1 MGSQR
6 LSLVALAVLLSSIT
20 AQAAPTAEVLHFWTS
35 GGEARAALS
44 LKHAFE
50 ARGGVWD
57 DAPVAGGGGD
67 AMAAVLRAR
76 VLAGVPPSVAQVKG
90 QNIKEWAAVGALEG
104 LNTVADEQNWDA
116 LLPDLLKETVQY
128 QGEYVAVP
136 LNIHRV
142 DWIWA
147 NPKVLDKVGVTPPQ
161 TWDEFNKTAEKIKA
175 AGFIPLA
182 HGGQPW
188 QDVTLFEVVLL
199 GIGGADFY
207 KQVYLDLDQEALH
220 SDTMIKVFDQMRKL
234 STYVDPGAPGREW
247 NLATAMVMR
256 GEAAMQIM
264 GDWAKAEFLTAGL
277 KYGEDFICV
286 SAPSSGGYIIN
297 SDSFAMF
304 QVSDEEQQKGQLL
317 MASMLLDEDVQKEFN
332 LLKGSIPARL
342 GVSLEGFDECAMKSS
357 EDLVLNEARNTV
369 VGSIAHELVQ
379 SGAVRGAFLDVVT
392 EHFNTNMSSQE
403 AVEKLA
409 ETVILAD

>member
-1 MGSQR
+1 MGSPR
-6 LSLVALAVLLSSIT
+6 LSLVALAVLFGSVT

-35 GGEARAALS
+35 GGEARAARS
-44 LKHAFE
+44 LKQAFE
-50 ARGGVWD
+50 AHGGVWD

-76 VLAGVPPSVAQVKG
+76 VLAGVPPSVAQIKG
-90 QNIKEWAAVGALEG
+90 QNIQEWAAVGALEG
-104 LNTVADEQNWDA
+104 LSATADEQNWDE
-116 LLPDLLKETVQY
+116 LLPDLLKESVQY

-147 NPKVLDKVGVTPPQ
+147 NPKVLGKVGVTPPQ
-161 TWDEFNKTAEKIKA
+161 TWDEFNETAEKIKA
-175 AGFIPLA
+175 AGIIPLA

-207 KQVYLDLDQEALH
+207 KKAYLDLDQDALR

-277 KYGEDFICV
+277 KPGEDFICV
-286 SAPSSGGYIIN
+286 SSPSKGGYIIN

-304 QVSDEEQQKGQLL
+304 AVDDEEQKKGQQL
-317 MASMLLDEDVQKEFN
+317 MASLLLDKDVQKEFN

-342 GVSLEGFDECAMKSS
+342 GVNLEGFDECAIKSS
-357 EDLVLNEARNTV
+357 KDLMLNEARNTV

-379 SGAVRGAFLDVVT
+379 SGAIRGAFLDVVT
-392 EHFNTNMSSQE
+392 EHFNTGMSSQE
-403 AVEKLA
+403 AVDKLS

>member
-1 MGSQR
+1 M
-6 LSLVALAVLLSSIT
+6 
-20 AQAAPTAEVLHFWTS
+20 
-35 GGEARAALS
+35 
-44 LKHAFE
+44 
-50 ARGGVWD
+50 
-57 DAPVAGGGGD
+57 
-67 AMAAVLRAR
+67 
-76 VLAGVPPSVAQVKG
+76 
-90 QNIKEWAAVGALEG
+90 
-104 LNTVADEQNWDA
+104 
-116 LLPDLLKETVQY
+116 LPDLLKETVQY

-342 GVSLEGFDECAMKSS
+342 GVSLEA
-357 EDLVLNEARNTV
+357 L
-369 VGSIAHELVQ
+369 
-379 SGAVRGAFLDVVT
+379 
-392 EHFNTNMSSQE
+392 TN
-403 AVEKLA
+403 AP
-409 ETVILAD
+409 

>member
-90 QNIKEWAAVGALEG
+90 QNIKEWAAVDALEG
-104 LNTVADEQNWDA
+104 LNTVAEEQNWDA

-304 QVSDEEQQKGQLL
+304 QVSDEEQQKGQQL

-357 EDLVLNEARNTV
+357 EDLVFNEARNTV

>member
-1 MGSQR
+1 MGSMR
-6 LSLVALAVLLSSIT
+6 PGLAALAVLFGSIT
-20 AQAAPTAEVLHFWTS
+20 AHAAPTAEVLHFWTA
-35 GGEARAALS
+35 GGEARAAQS
-44 LKHAFE
+44 LKSAFE

-76 VLAGVPPSVAQVKG
+76 VLAGVPPSVAQLKG
-90 QNIKEWAAVGALEG
+90 QNIREWAEVGALEG
-104 LNTVADEQNWDA
+104 LNPIAEQQNWNA
-116 LLPDLLKETVQY
+116 LLPELLKRTAQY
-128 QGEYVAVP
+128 DGEYVAVP

-147 NPKVLDKVGVTPPQ
+147 NPKLLDQVGVTPPQ
-161 TWDEFNKTAEKIKA
+161 TWDEFNEAAEKLLA
-175 AGFIPLA
+175 AGILPLA

-207 KQVYLDLDQEALH
+207 KQVYQDLDPEALE

-234 STYVDPGAPGREW
+234 STYVDPGSPGREW

-256 GEAAMQIM
+256 GDAAMQIM
-264 GDWAKAEFLTAGL
+264 GDWAKAEFLAAGL
-277 KYGEDFICV
+277 KPGEDFICV
-286 SAPSSGGYIIN
+286 PSPSRGGYIIN

-304 QVSDEEQQKGQLL
+304 KVDDPEQQAGQQL
-317 MASMLLDEDVQKEFN
+317 MASMLLDEDVQKNFN
-332 LLKGSIPARL
+332 LLKGSIPARM
-342 GVSLEGFDECAMKSS
+342 GVNLDGFDECAIKSS
-357 EDLVLNEARNTV
+357 EDLLLNEARGTV
-369 VGSIAHELVQ
+369 VGSIAHEFVQ

-392 EHFNTNMSSQE
+392 EHFNTDMSSQE
-403 AVEKLA
+403 AVRRLA
-409 ETVILAD
+409 ETVMLAD